1 MSKKQ
6 KLTGN
11 KQIVTSN
18 EQKITSNKWQKN
30 VLIYVL
36 FMSYIGRDV
45 VGYAKMSSRR
55 RDWYVNEMDLF
66 ETY

>member
-1 MSKKQ
+1 MRRYSD
-6 KLTGN
+6 
-11 KQIVTSN
+11 VS
-18 EQKITSNKWQKN
+18 
-30 VLIYVL
+30 